1 MNVGLFRPILLN
13 PFPEKMVASIAQKV
27 DGILDIELNCGQML
41 QDVKASIAGVANI
54 PVEFFGRPAG
64 MMMTVEEIYEQIE
77 KTYKKIVENKYGT
90 ACI

>member
-1 MNVGLFRPILLN
+1 
-13 PFPEKMVASIAQKV
+13 
-27 DGILDIELNCGQML
+27 ML
-41 QDVKASIAGVANI
+41 QDVKASVAGVASI